1 MKCCFCTRA
10 DRGGSACNPGCMFSE
25 PYGGGEELSVCC
37 DAPFKYD
44 DMIHD
49 NHCQSCGLVCD
60 TAREGRAVM
69 REISARYS
77 LPLYK
82 IVGIINDWRKNER

>member
-10 DRGGSACNPGCMFSE
+10 DRGGSAANPGCMFSE

-37 DAPFKYD
+37 DAPAEVFGKTTNFYV
-44 DMIHD
+44 
-49 NHCQSCGLVCD
+49 CSECGLACD

-82 IVGIINDWRKNER
+82 IVSIINDWKRGQ